1 MGSSGTG
8 LAEDDG
14 HLTLGPSEELERVL
28 DPLGDDGSGAPAER
42 RRDGPLEAG
51 MRLDARDD
59 EVGARGLE
67 RARRRREA
75 LAALDR
81 RVESLDPRAVDVE
94 PALGIGCR
102 RAGVA
107 LGHRGRVCV
116 DASLCG
122 GAIGARHDLVGGG
135 DGCGR
140 RGCGSLG
147 LGQGLP
153 AGVAARVEVRGSR
166 AQLVR
171 PAGRRLGLA
180 AGGGRLT
187 LRLGEAAARLHH
199 RSHRGLG
206 GRRRLGS
213 LARVG
218 RGETP
223 RLERRALGGLESP
236 VALAS
241 EPLGV
246 LA

>member
-1 MGSSGTG
+1 MPATMRS
-8 LAEDDG
+8 
-14 HLTLGPSEELERVL
+14 
-28 DPLGDDGSGAPAER
+28 APAALSAR
-42 RRDGPLEAG
+42 AAG
-51 MRLDARDD
+51 
-59 EVGARGLE
+59 VQP
-67 RARRRREA
+67 

-107 LGHRGRVCV
+107 LGHRGRVGV
-116 DASLCG
+116 DASRAAVRSQRG
-122 GAIGARHDLVGGG
+122 HDLVGGG
-135 DGCGR
+135 DSLGC
-140 RGCGSLG
+140 RGGGSLG

-153 AGVAARVEVRGSR
+153 AVVAARVKLRGSR

-171 PAGRRLGLA
+171 PARRRLGLA

-199 RSHRGLG
+199 RSHLGLG

-223 RLERRALGGLESP
+223 RLERRARGGLESP